1 MSNFFGIGVNI
12 LSSGI
17 AFVLGVSLR
26 SIIHRYR
33 VRHSR
38 GFWGSKI
45 GKGKT
50 VIFLGSFPN
59 ELFASP
65 TQVNE
70 DFEPTGLVGLGDARA
85 VHELTT
91 YLSSIGVSADMA
103 YTSDK
108 AAGQVKNNIV
118 LLGAEE
124 ANHLV
129 KGPFHDIPS
138 TLRFETSSPMTLYDT
153 LSGEPYRA
161 EWEGKEI
168 ITDYGKLVRARNPY
182 APEYALVMICGIYG
196 YGTWAACGCSAISS
210 SSSAVPSLAR
220 RQEQAMYSSWS
231 AFIRSRCTRA
241 SRLLQFRWIFA
252 RWRRRR
258 QYDWLL
264 SQALAVV
271 SRAPDF
277 TGRESMTADSC
288 SGGLTDT

>member
-1 MSNFFGIGVNI
+1 M
-12 LSSGI
+12 
-17 AFVLGVSLR
+17 
-26 SIIHRYR
+26 
-33 VRHSR
+33 
-38 GFWGSKI
+38 
-45 GKGKT
+45 
-50 VIFLGSFPN
+50 
-59 ELFASP
+59 
-65 TQVNE
+65 NE

-196 YGTWAACGCSAISS
+196 YGTWGG
-210 SSSAVPSLAR
+210 V
-220 RQEQAMYSSWS
+220 
-231 AFIRSRCTRA
+231 
-241 SRLLQFRWIFA
+241 RLLGDQQFLKRCAELGETSGTGDVFELECIYKVPVHQGEPFA
-252 RWRRRR
+252 AIPLDIRP
-258 QYDWLL
+258 
-264 SQALAVV
+264 LA
-271 SRAPDF
+271 AP
-277 TGRESMTADSC
+277 TAV
-288 SGGLTDT
+288 